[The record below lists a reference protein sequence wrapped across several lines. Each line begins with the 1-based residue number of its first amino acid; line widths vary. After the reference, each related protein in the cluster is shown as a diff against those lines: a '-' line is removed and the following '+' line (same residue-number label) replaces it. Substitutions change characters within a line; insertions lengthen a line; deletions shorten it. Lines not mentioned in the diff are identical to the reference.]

1 LTLLPLAGTATEI
14 PGILPVAYDQP
25 QIYGALVRSGDTPL
39 VQELLGDAYFKAF
52 LDTGASGIVL
62 DPFYAG
68 ELGFNLTPYQYN
80 GTGVVFSD
88 VAVGGSV
95 DYQVSEPLELRLA
108 AYQPYELVNDVGIFT
123 TVYNQRSGPARLQL
137 GPIGSTG
144 EINVIGM
151 PAMVGKVLV
160 VDPKPM
166 DGVLLGLSAAFDQ
179 LHSYV
184 YHPGTPYFA
193 DTSYT
198 DPGIPATDRHIRLT
212 MVDVSR
218 FTATSPA
225 GAEAPALARNP
236 FIGPNPLN
244 AIDGSV
250 PAGSTPGI
258 TITRGELNATG
269 SFLFDTGAAFSFI
282 SEAMAA
288 QLQVRYRAGTF
299 GTAAP
304 VLESFDPANP
314 GLEGTA
320 LTQTIQYDVSGIGGA
335 VTVAGFYL
343 DALLVRTTEG
353 DPANP
358 DDPAHLRYTHTP
370 VIVYDVA
377 VKDPTNN
384 DELVLDGVFGMNML
398 VASALVEFIIPG
410 FPVIADVR
418 LAPFDWLVFD
428 EPNALLGVNIGRSI
442 DDDADDDGVRDAVDI
457 CPVDADPGQLDTD
470 FDLAGDACDD
480 LPNNSSENLDTDSDG
495 TGDNEDPDDD
505 GDGVNDGIDVCPLV
519 ADPGQGNYD
528 GDSFGDACDYDDDND
543 GVDDPRDAFAL
554 EFAASKD
561 ADADGWPDAWN
572 PGCDV
577 TCQNASGLVLDDD
590 PSAASCPE
598 LICRPFNRGW
608 RVIFGTGGP

>member
-1 LTLLPLAGTATEI
+1 
-14 PGILPVAYDQP
+14 
-25 QIYGALVRSGDTPL
+25 
-39 VQELLGDAYFKAF
+39 
-52 LDTGASGIVL
+52 
-62 DPFYAG
+62 
-68 ELGFNLTPYQYN
+68 
-80 GTGVVFSD
+80 
-88 VAVGGSV
+88 
-95 DYQVSEPLELRLA
+95 
-108 AYQPYELVNDVGIFT
+108 
-123 TVYNQRSGPARLQL
+123 
-137 GPIGSTG
+137 
-144 EINVIGM
+144 
-151 PAMVGKVLV
+151 
-160 VDPKPM
+160 
-166 DGVLLGLSAAFDQ
+166 
-179 LHSYV
+179 
-184 YHPGTPYFA
+184 
-193 DTSYT
+193 
-198 DPGIPATDRHIRLT
+198 
-212 MVDVSR
+212 
-218 FTATSPA
+218 
-225 GAEAPALARNP
+225 
-236 FIGPNPLN
+236 
-244 AIDGSV
+244 
-250 PAGSTPGI
+250 
-258 TITRGELNATG
+258 
-269 SFLFDTGAAFSFI
+269 
-282 SEAMAA
+282 
-288 QLQVRYRAGTF
+288 
-299 GTAAP
+299 
-304 VLESFDPANP
+304 
-314 GLEGTA
+314 
-320 LTQTIQYDVSGIGGA
+320 
-335 VTVAGFYL
+335 
-343 DALLVRTTEG
+343 
-353 DPANP
+353 
-358 DDPAHLRYTHTP
+358 
-370 VIVYDVA
+370 
-377 VKDPTNN
+377 
-384 DELVLDGVFGMNML
+384 VLDGVFGMNML

-410 FPVIADVR
+410 FPVIVDVR